1 VKGEMAST
9 PLFLVGLSLVLAT
22 ADATLVSSR
31 PALDAPGNHER
42 CNCRALR
49 TANFRLASQLR
60 RERREHATEL
70 ASLRRAIHE
79 MQRTG
84 IPPRKHKRKDQ
95 NTLVAHRS
103 TIGTNHAARSI
114 SPTVP
119 MVAHT
124 VVHTV
129 AHPGRSG
136 ARELLQPDLEQLRS
150 CSQADIEQLVGS
162 PPEDVLEAVNT
173 LLISN
178 VQCGLCIV
186 NCATSVPDFQTNIRN
201 TLSMVRSRRNHGI
214 VAATLIIC
222 LCVCAAAHLYMELW
236 TSARAPLRS
245 FRDR

>member
-1 VKGEMAST
+1 MASA

-31 PALDAPGNHER
+31 PAMDAPGNHER

-60 RERREHATEL
+60 RERRQHATEL

-79 MQRTG
+79 MQPTG
-84 IPPRKHKRKDQ
+84 IPPRKHKRNDQ

-119 MVAHT
+119 TVA
-124 VVHTV
+124 HTV

-150 CSQADIEQLVGS
+150 GGCSQAEIEQLVGS

-186 NCATSVPDFQTNIRN
+186 NCATSVPDFQFNIRN

-214 VAATLIIC
+214 VAAMLIIC
-222 LCVCAAAHLYMELW
+222 LCVCVCAAAHLYMELW

>member
-1 VKGEMAST
+1 MASA
-9 PLFLVGLSLVLAT
+9 PLFLVGLFLVLAT

-31 PALDAPGNHER
+31 PAMDAPGNHER

-60 RERREHATEL
+60 RERRQHATEL
-70 ASLRRAIHE
+70 ASFRRAIHE

-84 IPPRKHKRKDQ
+84 IPPRKHKRRRNDQ

-119 MVAHT
+119 TVA
-124 VVHTV
+124 HTV

-136 ARELLQPDLEQLRS
+136 ARELLQPDLELRRF

-162 PPEDVLEAVNT
+162 PPEDVFEAVNT

-186 NCATSVPDFQTNIRN
+186 SCATSVPDFQFNIRN
-201 TLSMVRSRRNHGI
+201 TLSMVRSRRNQ
-214 VAATLIIC
+214 A
-222 LCVCAAAHLYMELW
+222 
-236 TSARAPLRS
+236 SSPPR
-245 FRDR
+245 